1 MPDFDML
8 TPIIIALVGAGGMWQ
23 LFALKAK
30 QSHEARL
37 ADKQERGEFNDTLRE
52 QVDRLAE
59 KLDAVTA
66 ENKKLLLE
74 MAELK
79 AQLASAQTTI
89 KHLEAALM
97 KK

>member
-23 LFALKAK
+23 LFALRAK
-30 QSHEARL
+30 QAHEARI

-97 KK
+97 NK